1 MELEDRLVG
10 IEKKLDYIIK
20 QEKNILN
27 MMVKFIDHVE
37 EIEEMALQV
46 NRIKN

>member
-10 IEKKLDYIIK
+10 IEKKLDYILK
-20 QEKNILN
+20 QEQNILT

-37 EIEEMALQV
+37 EIEQMALQV

>member
-10 IEKKLDYIIK
+10 IEKKLDYILK
-20 QEKNILN
+20 QEQNILT

-37 EIEEMALQV
+37 EIEAIA
-46 NRIKN
+46 IKSNVMKN